1 MKRKQLAALFF
12 SVLVPYTIGGLLMP
26 LLPVYISR
34 LGIEATVSGFYFAV
48 SFLGLAA
55 GSLSAGWLSNRFQ
68 KRKWTLFIG
77 GLLGIPS
84 IYMMGQVNHIVPLT
98 LLTIFVWFLGG
109 INVATVNIL
118 TGISAPKEE
127 RGRIFGIIGTGL
139 SLGGII
145 GGVISGMLVNK
156 WGFEALFTFTAIIEL
171 VQMTAALQLEDKRV
185 EAQKRKETNVPVPVM
200 NTALWLLF
208 GAGILASVANMST
221 ALSRPLLM
229 ESMQFSA
236 IEISSASAVAGF
248 LTLPLSTLLGWS
260 SDRIGRKPILIIAY
274 SVGLVGIILLG
285 ITSDLYLLWFSAA
298 LVTVIPLGM
307 GVGTALVTDVSAPQ
321 TLSTALA
328 RYASTPFIGGAIGFA
343 FSGMLISRFGIG
355 LTISVASAIAFAG
368 IMLLMPLGQQRR
380 KAKILAYGEVE

>member
-1 MKRKQLAALFF
+1 MKHKQLAALFF

-34 LGIEATVSGFYFAV
+34 LGIDATISGFYFAV

-84 IYMMGQVNHIVPLT
+84 IFLMGQVNHIVPLT

-109 INVATVNIL
+109 VNVATVNIL
-118 TGISAPKEE
+118 TGIYAPQAE

-139 SLGGII
+139 SLGSVI
-145 GGVISGMLVNK
+145 GGFVSGMLVDK
-156 WGFEALFTFTAIIEL
+156 WGFAALFTFTALIEI
-171 VQMTAALQLEDKRV
+171 VQMTAALQLEDKHIEV
-185 EAQKRKETNVPVPVM
+185 EQTGTAIIRTPVM
-200 NTALWLLF
+200 NPALWLLF
-208 GAGILASVANMST
+208 GAGIMASVANMSN
-221 ALSRPLLM
+221 AMSRPLAMDALGFTATAV
-229 ESMQFSA
+229 SG
-236 IEISSASAVAGF
+236 ASAVAGL
-248 LTLPLSTLLGWS
+248 LTLPLSTLLGWG

-274 SVGLVGIILLG
+274 SVGFVGILLLAVASG
-285 ITSDLYLLWFSAA
+285 LREFWLATA

-307 GVGTALVTDVSAPQ
+307 GVGTALVTDLSAPQ

-343 FSGMLISRFGIG
+343 GSGLLISRFGIQV
-355 LTISVASAIAFAG
+355 TIFIAAVMAIVA
-368 IMLLMPLGQQRR
+368 IMLLMPIGQRR
-380 KAKILAYGEVE
+380 KAKILAYVEVE